1 MGYVFSA
8 YPCPSSSL
16 RLSLSFLFPLPS
28 SPPYLPLKVGPLKYS
43 YGGLGERCKLF
54 KRGLER
60 SRSGNRILC
69 ILDLKSEIW
78 CYRIYHFFLRINRP
92 QCVKSAAKFGGL
104 AGIWKPSHNLEG
116 PVPKSA
122 TVTVPGEVQ
131 STVMCVY
138 VCPCSHITI
147 THAQTKFF

>member
-16 RLSLSFLFPLPS
+16 RLPLSFLFPLPS
-28 SPPYLPLKVGPLKYS
+28 SPPYLPLEVGPLKYS

-69 ILDLKSEIW
+69 ILALKPEIW

-104 AGIWKPSHNLEG
+104 AGIWRACAQACNRHCVGRGAEYCDVRVCVSVLAHHNNTRPDE
-116 PVPKSA
+116 
-122 TVTVPGEVQ
+122 
-131 STVMCVY
+131 
-138 VCPCSHITI
+138 
-147 THAQTKFF
+147 FF